1 MDGPAVR
8 AVTFANKNH
17 REGSRM
23 LRLIAL
29 AFVLVFAAP
38 AQAQYPNRPVTII
51 VSLAAGSGMDVLVRL
66 YADRLSAILGKPVI
80 VENRPG
86 ASLML
91 AANAVAQAPADGHT
105 LLVSTSSAMAINMTL
120 FKQVTY
126 DPDRDFIPIS
136 LYVKSPFIL
145 VVNPEVPAKTVPEL
159 VAYIKQNQG
168 KLSYS
173 SPGAGVAQ
181 HLSMEFM
188 KNQFGLE
195 ITHVP
200 YRSTPQSIQDIA
212 AGHIALGWAEAGA
225 SIPLIKDGKLRALA
239 VSSTTRLPLLPDVPP
254 LADTAPGFE
263 AVSWHMLLAPA
274 NTPRDIVDRLHA
286 EMKRVLAEPEI
297 KQRIETIGLIPF
309 DTPGIEA
316 LRAYRKSE
324 QEKWGALVKKLGLE
338 GSQ

>member
-1 MDGPAVR
+1 
-8 AVTFANKNH
+8 
-17 REGSRM
+17 M
-23 LRLIAL
+23 LGIARLAAL
-29 AFVLVFAAP
+29 ALVLAVAP
-38 AQAQYPNRPVTII
+38 PALAQYPNRPVTIM

-66 YADRLSAILGKPVI
+66 YADKLSQSLGKPVI

-91 AANAVAQAPADGHT
+91 AANAVAAAPPDGHT
-105 LLVSTSSAMAINMTL
+105 LLVSTSSAMAINLTL
-120 FKQVTY
+120 FKQVSY

-145 VVNPEVPAKTVPEL
+145 VVNPDIPAKSVPEL
-159 VAYIKQNQG
+159 IKYLRENQG
-168 KLSYS
+168 KVSYS

-181 HLSMEFM
+181 HLSMEYM
-188 KNQFGLE
+188 KAQFGLE

-200 YRSTPQSIQDIA
+200 YRATPQSIQDIA

-225 SIPLIKDGKLRALA
+225 SIPLIRDGKLRALA

-254 LADTAPGFE
+254 FAEAAPAPGFE

-274 NTPRDIVDRLHA
+274 KTPRDIVDRLHA
-286 EMKRVLAEPEI
+286 EMKRILADPEL
-297 KQRIETIGLIPF
+297 KQKIETIGLIPF
-309 DTPGIEA
+309 DTPGIED
-316 LRAYRKSE
+316 LRAYRKAE
-324 QEKWGALVKKLGLE
+324 QDKWGALVKKLGLE

>member
-1 MDGPAVR
+1 
-8 AVTFANKNH
+8 
-17 REGSRM
+17 
-23 LRLIAL
+23 
-29 AFVLVFAAP
+29 
-38 AQAQYPNRPVTII
+38 
-51 VSLAAGSGMDVLVRL
+51 
-66 YADRLSAILGKPVI
+66 

-91 AANAVAQAPADGHT
+91 AANAVAQAQPDGHT
-105 LLVSTSSAMAINMTL
+105 LLISTSSAMEINLSL
-120 FKQVTY
+120 FKQVSY
-126 DPDRDFIPIS
+126 EPDRDFVPIS

-145 VVNPEVPAKTVPEL
+145 VVNPDLPVKTVPDL
-159 VAYIKQNQG
+159 IKYIKENQG

-181 HLSMEFM
+181 HLSMEYM

-239 VSSTTRLPLLPDVPP
+239 VSSATRLPLLPDVQP
-254 LADTAPGFE
+254 LAEAAPAPGFE

-274 NTPRDIVDRLHA
+274 KTPRDIVDRLHA
-286 EMKRVLAEPEI
+286 EMKRILAEPDL
-297 KQRIETIGLIPF
+297 KQKIETIGLIPF
-309 DTPGIEA
+309 DTPGIED
-316 LRAYRKSE
+316 LRAYRKAE
-324 QEKWGALVKKLGLE
+324 QEKWGNLVKKLGLE

>member
-1 MDGPAVR
+1 MSGVSRR
-8 AVTFANKNH
+8 AVSVGLASLAL
-17 REGSRM
+17 GVP
-23 LRLIAL
+23 AL
-29 AFVLVFAAP
+29 A
-38 AQAQYPNRPVTII
+38 QSTYPERPVTII

-66 YADRLSAILGKPVI
+66 YADKLAQAFGKPVI

-91 AANAVAQAPADGHT
+91 AANAVAQAASDGHT
-105 LLVSTSSAMAINMTL
+105 LLVSTSSAMAINLTL
-120 FKQVTY
+120 FRQVTY
-126 DPDRDFIPIS
+126 DPDRDFVPIS

-145 VVNPEVPAKTVPEL
+145 VVNPDLPAKTVPEL
-159 VAYIKQNQG
+159 IAYVKANQG

-188 KNQFGLE
+188 KSAFGLE

-200 YRSTPQSIQDIA
+200 YRATPQSIQDIA

-254 LADTAPGFE
+254 LAEAAPAPGFE

-274 NTPRDIVDRLHA
+274 KTPREIVDRLHA
-286 EMKRVLAEPEI
+286 EMKRILVEPEI
-297 KQRIETIGLIPF
+297 RQKIETIGLIPF
-309 DTPGIEA
+309 DTLSVEE
-316 LRAYRKSE
+316 LRAYRRAE
-324 QEKWGALVKKLGLE
+324 QQKWGELVKKLGLE

>member
-1 MDGPAVR
+1 MLRAATR
-8 AVTFANKNH
+8 AVVLVL
-17 REGSRM
+17 G
-23 LRLIAL
+23 LAL
-29 AFVLVFAAP
+29 AQTALARAD
-38 AQAQYPNRPVTII
+38 YPERPVTIM

-66 YADRLSAILGKPVI
+66 YADKLSQALGKPVI

-91 AANAVAQAPADGHT
+91 AANTVANSAPDGHT
-105 LLVSTSSAMAINMTL
+105 LLVSTSSAMAINLTL

-126 DPDRDFIPIS
+126 DPERDFVPIS

-145 VVNPEVPAKTVPEL
+145 VVNPDLPVKSVPDL
-159 VAYIKQNQG
+159 IAYVKQNQG

-181 HLSMEFM
+181 HLSMEYM

-200 YRSTPQSIQDIA
+200 YRATPQSIQDIA
-212 AGHIALGWAEAGA
+212 AGHVAMGWAEAGA
-225 SIPLIKDGKLRALA
+225 SIPLIREGKLRALA
-239 VSSTTRLPLLPDVPP
+239 VSSATRLPLLPDVPP
-254 LADTAPGFE
+254 FAEAAPAPGFE

-274 NTPRDIVDRLHA
+274 KTPRDIVDRLHA
-286 EMKRVLAEPEI
+286 EMKRALADPEL
-297 KQRIETIGLIPF
+297 KQKIETIGLIPF
-309 DTPGIEA
+309 DTPAIED
-316 LRAYRKSE
+316 LRVYRRAE

-338 GSQ
+338 GTQ

>member
-1 MDGPAVR
+1 MVRFVRLAVL
-8 AVTFANKNH
+8 ACAITFA
-17 REGSRM
+17 SS
-23 LRLIAL
+23 AS
-29 AFVLVFAAP
+29 
-38 AQAQYPNRPVTII
+38 AQYPNRPVTIM

-66 YADRLSAILGKPVI
+66 YADKLSASLGKPVI

-91 AANAVAQAPADGHT
+91 AANAVAAAPPDGHT
-105 LLVSTSSAMAINMTL
+105 LLVSTSSAMAINLTL

-126 DPDRDFIPIS
+126 DPERDFVPLS

-145 VVNPEVPAKTVPEL
+145 VVNPELPVKSVPEL
-159 VAYIKQNQG
+159 IAHVKANQG
-168 KLSYS
+168 KLSFS

-181 HLSMEFM
+181 HLSMEYM

-212 AGHIALGWAEAGA
+212 AGHVAMGWAEAGA
-225 SIPLIKDGKLRALA
+225 SIPLIRDGKLRALA

-254 LADTAPGFE
+254 FAEAAPAPGFE

-274 NTPRDIVDRLHA
+274 KTPGEIVDKLHA
-286 EMKRVLAEPEI
+286 EMKRILAEPDI
-297 KQRIETIGLIPF
+297 KQKIETIGLIPF
-309 DTPGIEA
+309 ETPGIEG
-316 LRAYRKSE
+316 LRTYRRAE
-324 QEKWGALVKKLGLE
+324 QEKWGGLVKKLGLE

>member
-1 MDGPAVR
+1 MSGRIAMLRAATCAAALVFGLAVAQPSTVR
-8 AVTFANKNH
+8 A
-17 REGSRM
+17 E
-23 LRLIAL
+23 
-29 AFVLVFAAP
+29 
-38 AQAQYPNRPVTII
+38 YPERPVTVV

-66 YADRLSAILGKPVI
+66 YADRLSQSLGKPVI

-91 AANAVAQAPADGHT
+91 AANTVANSAPDGHT
-105 LLVSTSSAMAINMTL
+105 LLVSTSSAMAINLTL
-120 FKQVTY
+120 FRQVTY
-126 DPDRDFIPIS
+126 DPERDFVPIS

-145 VVNPEVPAKTVPEL
+145 VVNPDLPVKTVPEL
-159 VAYIKQNQG
+159 IAYVKQNQG

-181 HLSMEFM
+181 HLSMEYM

-200 YRSTPQSIQDIA
+200 YRATPQSIQDIA
-212 AGHIALGWAEAGA
+212 AGHIAMGWAEAGA

-274 NTPRDIVDRLHA
+274 KTPREIVDKLHD
-286 EMKRVLAEPEI
+286 EMKRIMADPEI
-297 KQRIETIGLIPF
+297 KQKIETIGLIPF
-309 DTPGIEA
+309 DTPSVEG
-316 LRAYRKSE
+316 LRDYRRSE
-324 QEKWGALVKKLGLE
+324 QEKWGGLVKKLGLE

>member
-1 MDGPAVR
+1 
-8 AVTFANKNH
+8 
-17 REGSRM
+17 
-23 LRLIAL
+23 
-29 AFVLVFAAP
+29 
-38 AQAQYPNRPVTII
+38 
-51 VSLAAGSGMDVLVRL
+51 
-66 YADRLSAILGKPVI
+66 
-80 VENRPG
+80 
-86 ASLML
+86 
-91 AANAVAQAPADGHT
+91 
-105 LLVSTSSAMAINMTL
+105 MAINLTL

-145 VVNPEVPAKTVPEL
+145 VVNPEIPAKTVAEL
-159 VAYIKQNQG
+159 VAHIKQNQG

-212 AGHIALGWAEAGA
+212 GGHVALGWAEAGA
-225 SIPLIKDGKLRALA
+225 SIPLIKSGKLRALA
-239 VSSTTRLPLLPDVPP
+239 VSSTTRLPLLPDVPS
-254 LADTAPGFE
+254 LAETAPGFE

-274 NTPRDIVDRLHA
+274 KTPREIVDRLHDV
-286 EMKRVLAEPEI
+286 MKRILADPEI
-297 KQRIETIGLIPF
+297 KQKIETIGLIPF
-309 DTPGIEA
+309 ETPPVEE

>member
-1 MDGPAVR
+1 
-8 AVTFANKNH
+8 
-17 REGSRM
+17 M
-23 LRLIAL
+23 LRAL
-29 AFVLVFAAP
+29 ARATVLVFALVFGAS
-38 AQAQYPNRPVTII
+38 AHAQYPNRPITIV

-66 YADRLSAILGKPVI
+66 YAERLSQSLGKPVI

-91 AANAVAQAPADGHT
+91 AANSVAAAPPDGHT
-105 LLVSTSSAMAINMTL
+105 LLVSTSSAMAINLTL

-145 VVNPEVPAKTVPEL
+145 VVNPSVPANNVAEL
-159 VAYIKQNQG
+159 IAYVKQNQG

-188 KNQFGLE
+188 KNQFGLD
-195 ITHVP
+195 IAHVP

-212 AGHIALGWAEAGA
+212 GGHIAMGWAEAGA

-254 LADTAPGFE
+254 LAETAPGFE

-274 NTPRDIVDRLHA
+274 KTPREIVDKLHS
-286 EMKRVLAEPEI
+286 EMKRIMTDPEI
-297 KQRIETIGLIPF
+297 KQKIENIGLIPF
-309 DTPGIEA
+309 DTASIEE

-324 QEKWGALVKKLGLE
+324 QEKWGGLVKKLGLE

>member
-1 MDGPAVR
+1 MTTGRYAMR
-8 AVTFANKNH
+8 RFA
-17 REGSRM
+17 M
-23 LRLIAL
+23 LIAF
-29 AFVLVFAAP
+29 AFGMALTAP

-51 VSLAAGSGMDVLVRL
+51 VSVAAGSGMDVLVRL
-66 YADRLSAILGKPVI
+66 YADKLAQSLGKPVI

-91 AANAVAQAPADGHT
+91 AANAVAAAPPDGHT
-105 LLVSTSSAMAINMTL
+105 LLVSTSSAMAINLTL

-145 VVNPEVPAKTVPEL
+145 VVNPDIPAKTVPEL

-195 ITHVP
+195 ITHVS
-200 YRSTPQSIQDIA
+200 YRATPQSIQDIA

-239 VSSTTRLPLLPDVPP
+239 VSSTARLPLLPDVPP
-254 LADTAPGFE
+254 LAEAAPAPGFE

-274 NTPRDIVDRLHA
+274 KTPRDIVDRLHT
-286 EMKRVLAEPEI
+286 EMKRILAEPEL
-297 KQRIETIGLIPF
+297 KQKIETIGLIPF
-309 DTPGIEA
+309 DT
-316 LRAYRKSE
+316 
-324 QEKWGALVKKLGLE
+324 
-338 GSQ
+338 

>member
-1 MDGPAVR
+1 MFRIATLI
-8 AVTFANKNH
+8 AFA
-17 REGSRM
+17 
-23 LRLIAL
+23 LAL
-29 AFVLVFAAP
+29 AFASP

-51 VSLAAGSGMDVLVRL
+51 VPLAAGSGMDVLVRL
-66 YADRLSAILGKPVI
+66 YADKLTERLGKPVV

-91 AANAVAQAPADGHT
+91 AANAVAQAAPDGHT
-105 LLVSTSSAMAINMTL
+105 LLVSTSSAMAINLTL

-145 VVNPEVPAKTVPEL
+145 VVNPELRAKSVPEL
-159 VAYIKQNQG
+159 IKYVKDNQG

-200 YRSTPQSIQDIA
+200 YRATPQSIQDIA

-225 SIPLIKDGKLRALA
+225 SLPLIKDGKLRALA
-239 VSSTTRLPLLPDVPP
+239 VSSLTRLPLLPDVPP
-254 LADTAPGFE
+254 LAEAAPAPGFE

-274 NTPRDIVDRLHA
+274 KTPRDIVDRLHD
-286 EMKRVLAEPEI
+286 EMKKIMADPEL
-297 KQRIETIGLIPF
+297 KKKIETIGLIPF
-309 DTPGIEA
+309 DTLSVDG
-316 LRAYRKSE
+316 LRDYRRSE
-324 QEKWGALVKKLGLE
+324 QEKWGGLVKKLGLE

>member
-1 MDGPAVR
+1 VLHVARTAV
-8 AVTFANKNH
+8 V
-17 REGSRM
+17 GV
-23 LRLIAL
+23 AL
-29 AFVLVFAAP
+29 ALGAATS
-38 AQAQYPNRPVTII
+38 AHAQYPNRPVT
-51 VSLAAGSGMDVLVRL
+51 VMVPLAAGSGMDVLVRL
-66 YADRLSAILGKPVI
+66 YADRLQQGLGKPVV

-91 AANAVAQAPADGHT
+91 AANAVAQAAPDGHT
-105 LLVSTSSAMAINMTL
+105 LLVSTSSAMAINLTL

-145 VVNPEVPAKTVPEL
+145 VVNPSLPVKTVPEL
-159 VAYIKQNQG
+159 IAHVKANQG

-181 HLSMEFM
+181 HLSMEYM

-212 AGHIALGWAEAGA
+212 AGHIAMGFAEAGA

-239 VSSTTRLPLLPDVPP
+239 VSSLMRLPLLPDVPP
-254 LADTAPGFE
+254 FAEAANAPGFE

-274 NTPRDIVDRLHA
+274 KTPRDIVDRLHA
-286 EMKRVLAEPEI
+286 DMKRVMAEPEI
-297 KQRIETIGLIPF
+297 KQKVETIGLIPF
-309 DTPGIEA
+309 DTPGVDE
-316 LRAYRKSE
+316 LRAYRKAE